1 MKNIFSTIILCF
13 FVFVAFGQQDPQN
26 TQFMQYKLGYNPGY
40 AGAKESA
47 CIACLHRA
55 QWLGLDGAPEF
66 TVMSF
71 NMPLFNQKVGIGANL
86 ERYKVGLFESYTFDA
101 VYSYRVRV
109 GQGSLGLGLQGSVRS
124 LEGNFQMATATED
137 RFADQSIPLGQ
148 ESKVLANV
156 GAGLYYSSP
165 KFYAGIS
172 VPRFLKNNVDFA
184 DENNVIS
191 REVNHFYFMG
201 GVTFNLSDKVK
212 LQPQTLVRYVS
223 NAPVD
228 ADINAN
234 LIINN
239 RYIFG
244 ATYRLGG
251 NKENSTGESFDI
263 LVAAQLTDNL
273 LFAMSYDITISDL
286 RDYNSGSIEASLH
299 YCFGKSQGEEY
310 TNPRF
315 F

>member
-1 MKNIFSTIILCF
+1 MKNIFSTIVLCLI
-13 FVFVAFGQQDPQN
+13 VVVAFGQQDRQN

-40 AGAKESA
+40 AGAKEST
-47 CIACLHRA
+47 CIACLHRS
-55 QWLGLDGAPEF
+55 QWLGLEGAPEF
-66 TVMSF
+66 TALSF

-86 ERYKVGLFESYTFDA
+86 ERYKVGLFESYTFDG
-101 VYSYRVRV
+101 VYSYRVRM
-109 GQGSLGLGLQGSVRS
+109 GQGSLGLGVQASVRS
-124 LEGNFQMATATED
+124 LRGNFQMATATED
-137 RFADQSIPLGQ
+137 RTADQSIPLGQ
-148 ESKVLANV
+148 ENKVLANF

-172 VPRFLKNNVDFA
+172 VPRFLKNNIDFA
-184 DENNVIS
+184 DENQIIS

-201 GVTFNLSDKVK
+201 GVTFELSDKVK
-212 LQPQTLVRYVS
+212 LQPQTLIKYVA

-228 ADINAN
+228 ADVNAN

-244 ATYRLGG
+244 LTYRLGG
-251 NKENSTGESFDI
+251 NKETSTGESLD
-263 LVAAQLTDNL
+263 LLLAAQLTNNL
-273 LFAMSYDITISDL
+273 LFSMSYDMTISDL
-286 RDYNSGSIEASLH
+286 RAYNSGSIEASLH